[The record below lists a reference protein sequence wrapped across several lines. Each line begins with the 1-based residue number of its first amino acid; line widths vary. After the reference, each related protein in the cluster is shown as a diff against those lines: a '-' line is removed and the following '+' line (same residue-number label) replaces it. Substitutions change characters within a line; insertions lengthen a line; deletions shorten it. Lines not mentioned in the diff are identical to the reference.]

1 MKNTKL
7 KYKLN
12 FKTMKKGLLTL
23 LAASLVFVGCQNYD
37 DQFDDLNAQIS
48 ALKSQVDG
56 LSSLSGQVSSLSGT
70 ISGLQSGI
78 TAAQNAASAANTAAS
93 AIDLSGLSA
102 SLAAL
107 QAEVDAIE
115 AAIATTAT
123 AAEVAAL
130 QTSLTAVET
139 DLADLLVSNNVYSTA
154 ITITDA
160 ASMASAL
167 ALGNKVA
174 LMNAAVSITD
184 AATVADADIQ
194 TFVNRIKTMNG
205 AFTYDSG
212 STTGAAPTFDEMVSA
227 KAITITQAGDI
238 SFKKL
243 TGATTITINDD
254 YESKIT
260 SVDFGALVSLTSFT
274 NDDSAANTINLTNA
288 TNIDLA
294 SLSRHTSSSASP
306 FTVTMKKGGTLDITA
321 LDDVSTAGAQEDL
334 YMNLNG
340 PASFSKTTIADG
352 DIGLTN
358 VATASVSNFFGTLDV
373 DSGVTTLTVVDGVN
387 LDLAGSSDLVTA
399 TLDFAYD
406 YDPALSTANAAIA
419 AAGYSSTY
427 TQDLDDATIDF
438 SDLESLTVTGKLMD
452 LYIDGAELITLSID
466 ATMHDLTI
474 TGATDLTTLTVA
486 SGSSIGNISLSGT
499 TNLAVADFNHTSNL
513 TDTNSTA
520 QKSVTMSVTNNTGLT
535 KLHSTGDDVDTLTIT
550 GNTSLAELDFT
561 GLADDGAETTP
572 TPGVTIWGNA
582 LVATAANNTADAD
595 TATSTTGAD
604 GGSADAGNF
613 DDGTSGMDTLKTY
626 LTHIAATSGSTAFVT
641 FDTVQTETDTETTGT
656 STVTLNVADAGD
668 GSTTNEATVLKMTP
682 AVANTAAGAKSAIAA
697 IKGYVVGA
705 STTTIKFNTPS
716 EVATLPASA
725 YTLLGNNAV
734 DAANIASTANKA
746 IATALGMTLDA
757 YNKGNSYSTVSLV
770 VNENT
775 NVSVQGERY
784 TTTTAATAAST
795 TTRGSDGAFV
805 HSVGLSDTVT
815 LSVGANSVT
824 TSLNAALLSTGKLA
838 YTGTATTVTA
848 IEIAVKAAWGAK
860 YGTTGTASAAA
871 IATLTGT
878 DDGVIQIVMLQT
890 DSGGHDKAVSFS
902 VSDGGTAVSS
912 HTASNLDYV
921 IGGTLD
927 TGDNSTIAT
936 TTKAGIIIT
945 LTSNDA
951 GTNLNKVSGVVD
963 GSTGASLTALTT
975 DYTTN
980 TTWSKAGLG
989 TGQTVERTDIRT
1001 AEDAVAAATSNAV
1014 AAVLFN
1020 RVTWLG

>member
-56 LSSLSGQVSSLSGT
+56 LSALSGQVASLSGS

-78 TAAQNAASAANTAAS
+78 AASASSAQMTA
-93 AIDLSGLSA
+93 LSA

-123 AAEVAAL
+123 AAEVTAL
-130 QTSLTAVET
+130 QTSLTAVEA

-154 ITITDA
+154 ITVTDA

-194 TFVNRIKTMNG
+194 TFVDRIKTMNG

-212 STTGAAPTFDEMVSA
+212 SATGFVPTFDEMVSA
-227 KAITITQAGDI
+227 KAITLTTAGDI

-243 TGATTITINDD
+243 ASATTIQINDD
-254 YESKIT
+254 YETKIT
-260 SVDFGALVSLTSFT
+260 SVDFGAMTALTNF
-274 NDDSAANTINLTNA
+274 NDDGSTANKINLTSA

-294 SLSRHTSSSASP
+294 SLTRHTSTSALP
-306 FTVTMKKGGTLDITA
+306 FTIITKKGATIDISA
-321 LDDVSTAGAQEDL
+321 FDDVSTAGAQEDL
-334 YMNLNG
+334 YMELNG
-340 PASFSKTTIADG
+340 PASITLSNIYDG

-358 VATASVSNFFGTLDV
+358 VATASISNFIGTIDV
-373 DSGVTTLTVVDGVN
+373 NAGVETLTVVDGVN
-387 LDLAGSSDLVTA
+387 VDMAGSSDLKTA

-406 YDPALSTANAAIA
+406 SDTALTTAQAAIA

-427 TQDLDDATIDF
+427 TEDLDDGTIDY
-438 SDLESLTVTGKLMD
+438 SDLETLTVTGKLLD
-452 LYIDGAELITLSID
+452 LYVDGTQLESLSID

-474 TGATDLTTLTVA
+474 TGATDLTSLTVA
-486 SGSSIGNISLSGT
+486 SGSKIGNISLTGT

-513 TDTNSTA
+513 TDTDATA
-520 QKSVTMSVTNNTGLT
+520 QKSVTFSATNNTGLT

-582 LVATAANNTADAD
+582 LVAVSAAN
-595 TATSTTGAD
+595 TTDGETDKAD
-604 GGSADAGNF
+604 GLATDLGSF

-641 FDTVQTETDTETTGT
+641 FDTLSTETDTETTGT
-656 STVTLNVADAGD
+656 TTTSLNITDAGD

-682 AVANTAAGAKSAIAA
+682 ATANTADGAKSAIAA
-697 IKGYVVGA
+697 IKGYIVGA
-705 STTTIKFNTPS
+705 STTAIKFNTPS

-725 YTLLGNNAV
+725 YTLLGNNAI
-734 DAANIASTANKA
+734 DAQNIASTANKA
-746 IATALGMTLDA
+746 IATALGITLDA
-757 YNKGNSYSTVSLV
+757 YNKGNSYATVSLV

-784 TTTTAATAAST
+784 TTAAAATAAST

-815 LSVGANSVT
+815 LTVGSNSVT
-824 TSLNAALLSTGKLA
+824 TSLNASFSSGTLA
-838 YTGTATTVTA
+838 YAGTATTVTA
-848 IEIAVKAAWGAK
+848 IETAIKAAWSKK

-878 DDGVIQIVMLQT
+878 DDGVIQIVMLQV
-890 DSGGHDKAVSFS
+890 DSAGHDKAVSFS

-921 IGGTLD
+921 IGATLD

-936 TTKAGIIIT
+936 STKAGIIIKM
-945 LTSNDA
+945 TSNDA
-951 GTNLNKVSGVVD
+951 GTNLNKVSAIVD

-980 TTWSKAGLG
+980 TDWAKKGLASG
-989 TGQTVERTDIRT
+989 TTVERTDVRS

-1014 AAVLFN
+1014 AAVLFT
-1020 RVTWLG
+1020 RVGWLG

>member
-1 MKNTKL
+1 MKNIQT

-56 LSSLSGQVSSLSGT
+56 LSSLSGQVSALSGT
-70 ISGLQSGI
+70 IAGLQSGI
-78 TAAQNAASAANTAAS
+78 AAAASSSDLSALSTSLTALAADVEAVQAAIANAATAAAVTS
-93 AIDLSGLSA
+93 
-102 SLAAL
+102 L
-107 QAEVDAIE
+107 QAELDAIE
-115 AAIATTAT
+115 A
-123 AAEVAAL
+123 
-130 QTSLTAVET
+130 
-139 DLADLLVSNNVYSTA
+139 DLDDLLVSNNVYSTA

-194 TFVNRIKTMNG
+194 TFIDRIKTMNA

-212 STTGAAPTFDEMVSA
+212 SATGFVPTFDQMVSA
-227 KAITITQAGDI
+227 KAITLTTAGDI
-238 SFKKL
+238 SFKGLKS
-243 TGATTITINDD
+243 ATTIQINDD
-254 YESKIT
+254 YETKIT
-260 SVDFGALVSLTSFT
+260 SVDFGAMTALTNF
-274 NDDSAANTINLTNA
+274 NDDGTTANKINLTSA

-294 SLSRHTSSSASP
+294 SLTRHTSTSALP
-306 FTVTMKKGGTLDITA
+306 FTIITKKGSTVDISA
-321 LDDVSTAGAQEDL
+321 FDDVSTAGVQEDL
-334 YMNLNG
+334 YMELNG
-340 PASFSKTTIADG
+340 PASITLSNIYDG

-358 VATASVSNFFGTLDV
+358 VATASVSNFIGTLDV
-373 DSGVTTLTVVDGVN
+373 NAGVETLTVVDGVN
-387 LDLAGSSDLVTA
+387 VDMAGSSDLKTA

-406 YDPALSTANAAIA
+406 SDTALTAAQAAVA

-427 TQDLDDATIDF
+427 TEDLDDGTIDF
-438 SDLESLTVTGKLMD
+438 SDLESLTITGELMD
-452 LYIDGAELITLSID
+452 LYVDGTQLESLSID

-474 TGATDLTTLTVA
+474 TGATDLTSLTVA
-486 SGSSIGNISLSGT
+486 SGSKIGNITLTGT

-513 TDTNSTA
+513 TDTDATA
-520 QKSVTMSVTNNTGLT
+520 QKSVTFSATNNTGLT

-550 GNTSLAELDFT
+550 GNTALAELDFT

-582 LVATAANNTADAD
+582 LVAVSAAN
-595 TATSTTGAD
+595 TSDGETDKAD
-604 GGSADAGNF
+604 GLATDLGSF

-641 FDTVQTETDTETTGT
+641 FDTLSTETDTETTGT
-656 STVTLNVADAGD
+656 TTTTLNVTDAGD

-682 AVANTAAGAKSAIAA
+682 AVANTADGAKSAIAA
-697 IKGYVVGA
+697 IKGYIVGA
-705 STTTIKFNTPS
+705 STTAIKFNTPS

-725 YTLLGNNAV
+725 YTLLGNNAI
-734 DAANIASTANKA
+734 DAQNIASTANKA
-746 IATALGMTLDA
+746 IATALGITLDA
-757 YNKGNSYSTVSLV
+757 YNKGNSYATVSLV

-784 TTTTAATAAST
+784 TTAAAATAAST

-815 LSVGANSVT
+815 LTVGSNSVT
-824 TSLNAALLSTGKLA
+824 TSLNASYSSGALGYS
-838 YTGTATTVTA
+838 GTATTVAAIETA
-848 IEIAVKAAWGAK
+848 IKAAWSKK

-878 DDGVIQIVMLQT
+878 DDGVIQIVMLQV
-890 DSGGHDKAVSFS
+890 DSAGHDKAVSFS

-921 IGGTLD
+921 IGATLD

-936 TTKAGIIIT
+936 STKAGIIIKM
-945 LTSNDA
+945 TSNDA
-951 GTNLNKVSGVVD
+951 GTNLNKVSAIVD

-980 TTWSKAGLG
+980 TDWAKKGLATG
-989 TGQTVERTDIRT
+989 TTVERTDVRS

-1014 AAVLFN
+1014 AAVLFT
-1020 RVTWLG
+1020 RVGWLG

>member
-56 LSSLSGQVSSLSGT
+56 LSALSGQVASLSGS

-78 TAAQNAASAANTAAS
+78 AASASSAQMTA
-93 AIDLSGLSA
+93 LSA

-115 AAIATTAT
+115 ASIATTAT
-123 AAEVAAL
+123 AAEVTAL
-130 QTSLTAVET
+130 QASLTAVEA
-139 DLADLLVSNNVYSTA
+139 DLADLLVSNNVYSTP

-212 STTGAAPTFDEMVSA
+212 SATGFTPTFNEMVSA
-227 KAITITQAGDI
+227 KAITLTTAGDI
-238 SFKKL
+238 SFNSL
-243 TGATTITINDD
+243 TGATTIRINDD
-254 YESKIT
+254 YETKIT
-260 SVDFGALVSLTSFT
+260 SVDFGALTSLTDFT
-274 NDDSAANTINLTNA
+274 DDATAKKINLTSA

-294 SLSRHTSSSASP
+294 SLTRLTSTSADP
-306 FTVTMKKGGTLDITA
+306 FEITMKKGGTLDISS

-334 YMNLNG
+334 YLDIDG
-340 PASFSKTTIADG
+340 PASVTMSNIYDG
-352 DIGLTN
+352 DLGFTN
-358 VATASVSNFFGTLDV
+358 VATVSVSNFIGTIDI
-373 DSGVTTLTVVDGVN
+373 DAGVNTLTVVDGVN
-387 LDLAGSSDLVTA
+387 VDMAGSSDLVTA

-406 YDPALSTANAAIA
+406 SDTALTTAQAAIA

-427 TQDLDDATIDF
+427 TEDLDDGTIDYT
-438 SDLESLTVTGKLMD
+438 DLESLTVTGKLMD
-452 LYIDGAELITLSID
+452 LYVDGTDLQTLSID

-474 TGATDLTTLTVA
+474 TGATDLTSLTVA
-486 SGSSIGNISLSGT
+486 SGSSIGNISLTGT

-513 TDTNSTA
+513 TDTDATA
-520 QKSVTMSVTNNTGLT
+520 QKSVTFSATNNTGLT

-550 GNTSLAELDFT
+550 GNTALAELDFT

-582 LVATAANNTADAD
+582 LVAVSASNTSDGETD
-595 TATSTTGAD
+595 KAD
-604 GGSADAGNF
+604 GLATDLGSF

-626 LTHIAATSGSTAFVT
+626 LTHIAATSGSTAFVS

-656 STVTLNVADAGD
+656 TTTSLNITDAGD

-682 AVANTAAGAKSAIAA
+682 ATANTADGAKGAIAA
-697 IKGYVVGA
+697 IKGYIVGA
-705 STTTIKFNTPS
+705 STTAIKFNTPS
-716 EVATLPASA
+716 EVATIPASA

-734 DAANIASTANKA
+734 DAQNIASTANKA

-770 VNENT
+770 LNENT
-775 NVSVQGERY
+775 NVQVQGERY

-795 TTRGSDGAFV
+795 TTRGTDGAFV

-815 LSVGANSVT
+815 LSVGSNSVT
-824 TSLNAALLSTGKLA
+824 TSLNASYSGNTLA
-838 YTGTATTVTA
+838 YAGTATTVAALETA
-848 IEIAVKAAWGAK
+848 IKAAWSQK
-860 YGTTGTASAAA
+860 YGTSGTASAAA
-871 IATLTGT
+871 IATLVGT
-878 DDGVIQIVMLQT
+878 DNGVIQIVMLQV
-890 DSGGHDKAVSFS
+890 DSAGHDKAVSFS

-921 IGGTLD
+921 IGATKA

-936 TTKAGIIIT
+936 STKAGIIIT

-951 GTNLNKVSGVVD
+951 GTDLNKVSAVVD

-980 TTWSKAGLG
+980 TTWAKAGLATG
-989 TGQTVERTDIRT
+989 TTVERTDVRS

-1014 AAVLFN
+1014 AAVLFT
-1020 RVTWLG
+1020 RVGWLG

>member
-1 MKNTKL
+1 MKNIQT

-56 LSSLSGQVSSLSGT
+56 LSSLSGQVSALSGT
-70 ISGLQSGI
+70 IAGLQSGI
-78 TAAQNAASAANTAAS
+78 AAAASSSDLSALSTSLTALAADVEAVQAAIANAATAAAVTS
-93 AIDLSGLSA
+93 
-102 SLAAL
+102 L
-107 QAEVDAIE
+107 QAELDAIE
-115 AAIATTAT
+115 A
-123 AAEVAAL
+123 
-130 QTSLTAVET
+130 
-139 DLADLLVSNNVYSTA
+139 DLDDLLVSNNVYSTA

-194 TFVNRIKTMNG
+194 TFIDRIKTMNA

-212 STTGAAPTFDEMVSA
+212 SATGFVPTFDQMVSA
-227 KAITITQAGDI
+227 KAITVTTAGDI
-238 SFKKL
+238 SFKGLKS
-243 TGATTITINDD
+243 ATTIQINDD
-254 YESKIT
+254 YETKIT
-260 SVDFGALVSLTSFT
+260 SVDFGAMTALTNF
-274 NDDSAANTINLTNA
+274 NDDGTTANKINLTSA
-288 TNIDLA
+288 TNVDLA
-294 SLSRHTSSSASP
+294 SLTRHTSTSALP
-306 FTVTMKKGGTLDITA
+306 FTIITKKGSTVDISA
-321 LDDVSTAGAQEDL
+321 FDDVSTAGVQEDL
-334 YMNLNG
+334 YMELNG
-340 PASFSKTTIADG
+340 PASITLSNIYDG

-358 VATASVSNFFGTLDV
+358 VATASISNFIGTIDV
-373 DSGVTTLTVVDGVN
+373 NAGVETLTVVDGVN
-387 LDLAGSSDLVTA
+387 VDMAGSSDLTTA

-406 YDPALSTANAAIA
+406 SDTALTAAQAAIA

-427 TQDLDDATIDF
+427 TEDLDDGTIDF
-438 SDLESLTVTGKLMD
+438 SDLESLTITGKLLD
-452 LYIDGAELITLSID
+452 LYVDGTQLESLSID

-474 TGATDLTTLTVA
+474 TGATDLTSLTVA
-486 SGSSIGNISLSGT
+486 SGSKIGNITLTGT

-513 TDTNSTA
+513 TDTDATA
-520 QKSVTMSVTNNTGLT
+520 QKSVTLSATNNTGLT

-550 GNTSLAELDFT
+550 GNTALAELDFT

-582 LVATAANNTADAD
+582 LVAVSAAN
-595 TATSTTGAD
+595 TSDGETNKAD
-604 GGSADAGNF
+604 GLATDLGSF

-641 FDTVQTETDTETTGT
+641 FDTLSTETDTETTGT
-656 STVTLNVADAGD
+656 TTTSLNITDAGD

-682 AVANTAAGAKSAIAA
+682 AVANTADGAKSAIAA
-697 IKGYVVGA
+697 IKGYIVGA
-705 STTTIKFNTPS
+705 STTAVKFNTPS

-734 DAANIASTANKA
+734 DAQNIASTANKA

-784 TTTTAATAAST
+784 TTAAAATAAST

-805 HSVGLSDTVT
+805 HSVSLSDTVT
-815 LSVGANSVT
+815 LSVGSNSVT
-824 TSLNAALLSTGKLA
+824 TSLNAALVGGGLA

-878 DDGVIQIVMLQT
+878 DDGVIQIVMLQV
-890 DSGGHDKAVSFS
+890 DSAGHDKAVSFS

-912 HTASNLDYV
+912 QTASNLDYV

-927 TGDNSTIAT
+927 TGDNSTVAT

-951 GTNLNKVSGVVD
+951 GTNLNKVSAVVD

-980 TTWSKAGLG
+980 TTWAKAGLATG
-989 TGQTVERTDIRT
+989 TTVERTDVRS

-1014 AAVLFN
+1014 AAVLFT
-1020 RVTWLG
+1020 RVGWLG

>member
-1 MKNTKL
+1 MNVHMKNTKL

-56 LSSLSGQVSSLSGT
+56 LSSLSGQVSALSGS

-78 TAAQNAASAANTAAS
+78 AASASSAQMTA
-93 AIDLSGLSA
+93 LSA
-102 SLAAL
+102 SLTAL

-123 AAEVAAL
+123 ATEVAAL

-154 ITITDA
+154 VTITDA

-205 AFTYDSG
+205 AFTYNSG
-212 STTGAAPTFDEMVSA
+212 SATGATPTFNEMVSA

-238 SFKKL
+238 SFQKL

-260 SVDFGALVSLTSFT
+260 SVDFGALTSLTSFT

-294 SLSRHTSSSASP
+294 SLTRHTSSSASP
-306 FTVTMKKGGTLDITA
+306 FTITMKKGGTLDITA

-340 PASFSKTTIADG
+340 PASFSKTNIADG

-373 DSGVTTLTVVDGVN
+373 DSGVETLTVVDGVN

-438 SDLESLTVTGKLMD
+438 SDLETLTVTGKLLD
-452 LYIDGAELITLSID
+452 LYIDGAELVTLSID
-466 ATMHDLTI
+466 ATMQDLTI

-486 SGSSIGNISLSGT
+486 SGSSIGNITLTGT

-513 TDTNSTA
+513 TDTDSTA
-520 QKSVTMSVTNNTGLT
+520 QKSVTMSVTNNTALT

-550 GNTSLAELDFT
+550 GNTALAELDFT

-604 GGSADAGNF
+604 GGTADAGNF

-626 LTHIAATSGSTAFVT
+626 LTHIAATSGSTAFIT
-641 FDTVQTETDTETTGT
+641 FDTVQTETDTETTGV

-682 AVANTAAGAKSAIAA
+682 ATANTADAAKGAIAA
-697 IKGYVVGA
+697 IKGYIVGA
-705 STTTIKFNTPS
+705 STTVFKLNTSNEAVTI
-716 EVATLPASA
+716 PASA

-746 IATALGMTLDA
+746 TATALGMTLDA
-757 YNKGNSYSTVSLV
+757 YNKGNSYTTVSLV
-770 VNENT
+770 LNENT
-775 NVSVQGERY
+775 NIQVQGERY
-784 TTTTAATAAST
+784 TTVAAATAAST
-795 TTRGSDGAFV
+795 TTRGTDGAFV

-815 LSVGANSVT
+815 LSVGSNSVT
-824 TSLNAALLSTGKLA
+824 TSLNASYSGNTLA
-838 YTGTATTVTA
+838 YAGTATTVTA
-848 IEIAVKAAWGAK
+848 LETAIKAAWSQK
-860 YGTTGTASAAA
+860 YGTSGTASAAA
-871 IATLTGT
+871 IATLVGT
-878 DDGVIQIVMLQT
+878 DNGIIQIVMLQV

-912 HTASNLDYV
+912 NTASNLDYV
-921 IGGTLD
+921 IGGTVD
-927 TGDNSTIAT
+927 TGDNSTC
-936 TTKAGIIIT
+936 
-945 LTSNDA
+945 LLYTSDA
-951 GTNLNKVSGVVD
+951 AD
-963 GSTGASLTALTT
+963 
-975 DYTTN
+975 
-980 TTWSKAGLG
+980 
-989 TGQTVERTDIRT
+989 E
-1001 AEDAVAAATSNAV
+1001 
-1014 AAVLFN
+1014 
-1020 RVTWLG
+1020 

>member
-1 MKNTKL
+1 MKNIQT

-56 LSSLSGQVSSLSGT
+56 LSSLSGQVSALSGT
-70 ISGLQSGI
+70 IAGLQSGI
-78 TAAQNAASAANTAAS
+78 AAAASSSDLSALSTSLTALAADVEAVQAAIANAATAAAVTS
-93 AIDLSGLSA
+93 
-102 SLAAL
+102 L
-107 QAEVDAIE
+107 QAELDAIE
-115 AAIATTAT
+115 A
-123 AAEVAAL
+123 
-130 QTSLTAVET
+130 
-139 DLADLLVSNNVYSTA
+139 DLDDLLVSNNVYSTA

-194 TFVNRIKTMNG
+194 TFIDRIKTMNA

-212 STTGAAPTFDEMVSA
+212 SATGFVPTFDQMVSA
-227 KAITITQAGDI
+227 KAITVTTAGDI
-238 SFKKL
+238 SFKGLKS
-243 TGATTITINDD
+243 ATTIQINDD
-254 YESKIT
+254 YETKIT
-260 SVDFGALVSLTSFT
+260 SVDFGAMTALTNF
-274 NDDSAANTINLTNA
+274 NDDGTTANKINLTSA
-288 TNIDLA
+288 TNVDLA
-294 SLSRHTSSSASP
+294 SLTRHTSTSALP
-306 FTVTMKKGGTLDITA
+306 FTIITKKGSTVDISA
-321 LDDVSTAGAQEDL
+321 FDDVSTAGVQEDL
-334 YMNLNG
+334 YMELNG
-340 PASFSKTTIADG
+340 PASITLSNIYDG

-358 VATASVSNFFGTLDV
+358 VATASISNFIGTIDV
-373 DSGVTTLTVVDGVN
+373 NAGVETLTVVDGVN
-387 LDLAGSSDLVTA
+387 VDMAGSSDLTTA

-406 YDPALSTANAAIA
+406 SDTALTAAQAAIA

-427 TQDLDDATIDF
+427 TEDLDDGTIDF
-438 SDLESLTVTGKLMD
+438 SDLESLTITGKLLD
-452 LYIDGAELITLSID
+452 LYVDGTQLESLSID

-474 TGATDLTTLTVA
+474 TGATDLTSLTVA
-486 SGSSIGNISLSGT
+486 SGSKIGNITLTGT

-513 TDTNSTA
+513 TDTDATA
-520 QKSVTMSVTNNTGLT
+520 QKSVTLSATNNTGLT

-550 GNTSLAELDFT
+550 GNTALAELDFT

-582 LVATAANNTADAD
+582 LVAVSAAN
-595 TATSTTGAD
+595 TSDGETNKAD
-604 GGSADAGNF
+604 GLATDLGSF

-641 FDTVQTETDTETTGT
+641 FDTLSTETDTETTGT
-656 STVTLNVADAGD
+656 TTTSLNITDAGD

-682 AVANTAAGAKSAIAA
+682 AVANTADGAKSAIAA
-697 IKGYVVGA
+697 IKGYIVGA
-705 STTTIKFNTPS
+705 STTAVKFNTPS

-734 DAANIASTANKA
+734 DAQNIASTANKA

-784 TTTTAATAAST
+784 STAAAATAAST

-805 HSVGLSDTVT
+805 HSVSLSDTVT
-815 LSVGANSVT
+815 LSVGSNSVT
-824 TSLNAALLSTGKLA
+824 TSLNAALVGGGLA

-878 DDGVIQIVMLQT
+878 DDGVIQIVMLQV
-890 DSGGHDKAVSFS
+890 DSAGHDKAVSFS

-912 HTASNLDYV
+912 QTASNLDYV

-927 TGDNSTIAT
+927 TGDNSTVAT

-951 GTNLNKVSGVVD
+951 GTNLNKVSAVVD

-980 TTWSKAGLG
+980 TTWAKAGLATG
-989 TGQTVERTDIRT
+989 TTVERTDVRS

-1014 AAVLFN
+1014 AAVLFT
-1020 RVTWLG
+1020 RVGWLG

>member
-1 MKNTKL
+1 MKNIQT

-56 LSSLSGQVSSLSGT
+56 LSSLSGQVSALSGT
-70 ISGLQSGI
+70 IAGLQSGI
-78 TAAQNAASAANTAAS
+78 AAAASSSDLSALSTSLTALAADVEAVQAAIANAATAAAVTS
-93 AIDLSGLSA
+93 
-102 SLAAL
+102 L
-107 QAEVDAIE
+107 QAELDAIE
-115 AAIATTAT
+115 A
-123 AAEVAAL
+123 
-130 QTSLTAVET
+130 
-139 DLADLLVSNNVYSTA
+139 DLDDLLVSNNVYSTA

-194 TFVNRIKTMNG
+194 TFIDRIKTMNA

-212 STTGAAPTFDEMVSA
+212 SATGFVPTFDQMVSA
-227 KAITITQAGDI
+227 KAITLTTAGDI
-238 SFKKL
+238 SFKGLKS
-243 TGATTITINDD
+243 ATTIQINDD
-254 YESKIT
+254 YETKIT
-260 SVDFGALVSLTSFT
+260 SVDFGAMTALTNF
-274 NDDSAANTINLTNA
+274 NDDGTTANKINLTSA

-294 SLSRHTSSSASP
+294 SLTRHTSTSALP
-306 FTVTMKKGGTLDITA
+306 FTIITKKGSTIDISA
-321 LDDVSTAGAQEDL
+321 FDDVSTAGVQEDL
-334 YMNLNG
+334 YMELNG
-340 PASFSKTTIADG
+340 PASITLSNIYDG

-358 VATASVSNFFGTLDV
+358 VATASVSNFIGTLDV
-373 DSGVTTLTVVDGVN
+373 NAGVETLTVVDGVN
-387 LDLAGSSDLVTA
+387 VDMAGSSDLKTA

-406 YDPALSTANAAIA
+406 SDTALTAAQSTIA

-427 TQDLDDATIDF
+427 TEDLDDGTIDF
-438 SDLESLTVTGKLMD
+438 SDLESLTVTGKLLD
-452 LYIDGAELITLSID
+452 LYVDGTQLESLSID

-474 TGATDLTTLTVA
+474 TGATDLTSLTVA
-486 SGSSIGNISLSGT
+486 SGSKIGNISLTGT
-499 TNLAVADFNHTSNL
+499 TNLSVADFNHTSNL
-513 TDTNSTA
+513 TDTDATA
-520 QKSVTMSVTNNTGLT
+520 QKSVTFSATNNTGLT

-550 GNTSLAELDFT
+550 GNTTLAELDFT

-582 LVATAANNTADAD
+582 LVAVSAAN
-595 TATSTTGAD
+595 TTDGETDKAD
-604 GGSADAGNF
+604 GLATDLGSF

-626 LTHIAATSGSTAFVT
+626 LTHIAATAGSTAFVT
-641 FDTVQTETDTETTGT
+641 FDTLSTETDTETTGT
-656 STVTLNVADAGD
+656 TTTTLNVTDAGD

-682 AVANTAAGAKSAIAA
+682 AVANTADGAKSAIAA
-697 IKGYVVGA
+697 IKGYIVGA

-725 YTLLGNNAV
+725 YTLLGNNAI
-734 DAANIASTANKA
+734 DAQNIASTANKA
-746 IATALGMTLDA
+746 IATALGITLDA
-757 YNKGNSYSTVSLV
+757 YNKGNSYATVSLV

-784 TTTTAATAAST
+784 TTAAAATAAST

-815 LSVGANSVT
+815 LTVGSNSVT
-824 TSLNAALLSTGKLA
+824 TSLNASFSSGSLA
-838 YTGTATTVTA
+838 YAGTATTVAAIETA
-848 IEIAVKAAWGAK
+848 IKAAWSKK

-871 IATLTGT
+871 IATLVGT
-878 DDGVIQIVMLQT
+878 DNGVLQIVMLQV
-890 DSGGHDKAVSFS
+890 DSAGHDKAVSFS

-921 IGGTLD
+921 IGATLD

-936 TTKAGIIIT
+936 STKAGIIIKM
-945 LTSNDA
+945 TSNDA
-951 GTNLNKVSGVVD
+951 GTNLNKVSAIVD

-980 TTWSKAGLG
+980 TDWAKKGLATG
-989 TGQTVERTDIRT
+989 TTVERTDVRS

-1014 AAVLFN
+1014 AAVLFT
-1020 RVTWLG
+1020 RVGWLG

>member
-56 LSSLSGQVSSLSGT
+56 LSALSGQVASLSGS

-78 TAAQNAASAANTAAS
+78 AASASSAQMTA
-93 AIDLSGLSA
+93 LSA

-123 AAEVAAL
+123 AAEVTAL
-130 QTSLTAVET
+130 QTSLTAVEA

-154 ITITDA
+154 ITVTDA

-194 TFVNRIKTMNG
+194 TFVDRIKTMNG

-212 STTGAAPTFDEMVSA
+212 SATGFVPTFDEMVSA
-227 KAITITQAGDI
+227 KAITLTTAGDI

-243 TGATTITINDD
+243 ASATTIQINDD
-254 YESKIT
+254 YETKIT
-260 SVDFGALVSLTSFT
+260 SVDFGAMTALTNF
-274 NDDSAANTINLTNA
+274 NDDGSTANKINLTSA

-294 SLSRHTSSSASP
+294 SLTRHTSTSALP
-306 FTVTMKKGGTLDITA
+306 FTIITKKGATIDISA
-321 LDDVSTAGAQEDL
+321 FDDVSTAGAQEDL
-334 YMNLNG
+334 YMELNG
-340 PASFSKTTIADG
+340 PASITLSNIYDG

-358 VATASVSNFFGTLDV
+358 VATASISNFIGTIDV
-373 DSGVTTLTVVDGVN
+373 NAGVETLTVVDGVN
-387 LDLAGSSDLVTA
+387 VDMAGSSDLKTA

-406 YDPALSTANAAIA
+406 SDTALTTAQAAIA

-427 TQDLDDATIDF
+427 TEDLDDGTIDY
-438 SDLESLTVTGKLMD
+438 SDLETLTVTGKLLD
-452 LYIDGAELITLSID
+452 LYVDGTQLESLSID

-474 TGATDLTTLTVA
+474 TGATDLTSLTVA
-486 SGSSIGNISLSGT
+486 SGSSIGNISLTGT

-513 TDTNSTA
+513 TDTDATA
-520 QKSVTMSVTNNTGLT
+520 QKSVTFSATNNTGLT

-582 LVATAANNTADAD
+582 LVAVSAAN
-595 TATSTTGAD
+595 TTDGETDKAD
-604 GGSADAGNF
+604 GLATDLGSF

-641 FDTVQTETDTETTGT
+641 FDTLSTETDTETTGT
-656 STVTLNVADAGD
+656 TTTSLNITDAGD

-682 AVANTAAGAKSAIAA
+682 ATANTADGAKSAIAA
-697 IKGYVVGA
+697 IKGYIVGA
-705 STTTIKFNTPS
+705 STTAIKFNTPS

-725 YTLLGNNAV
+725 YTLLGNNAI
-734 DAANIASTANKA
+734 DAQNIASTANKA
-746 IATALGMTLDA
+746 IATALGITLDA
-757 YNKGNSYSTVSLV
+757 YNKGNSYATVSLV

-784 TTTTAATAAST
+784 TTAAAATAAST

-815 LSVGANSVT
+815 LTVGSNSVT
-824 TSLNAALLSTGKLA
+824 TSLNASFSSGTLA
-838 YTGTATTVTA
+838 YAGTATTVTA
-848 IEIAVKAAWGAK
+848 IETAIKAAWSKK

-878 DDGVIQIVMLQT
+878 DDGVIQIVMLQV
-890 DSGGHDKAVSFS
+890 DSAGHDKAVSFS

-921 IGGTLD
+921 IGATLD

-936 TTKAGIIIT
+936 STKAGIIIKM
-945 LTSNDA
+945 TSNDA
-951 GTNLNKVSGVVD
+951 GTNLNKVSAIVD

-980 TTWSKAGLG
+980 TDWAKKGLASG
-989 TGQTVERTDIRT
+989 TTVERTDVRS

-1014 AAVLFN
+1014 AAVLFT
-1020 RVTWLG
+1020 RVGWLG

>member
-56 LSSLSGQVSSLSGT
+56 LSALSGQVASLSGS

-78 TAAQNAASAANTAAS
+78 AASASSAQMTA
-93 AIDLSGLSA
+93 LSA

-123 AAEVAAL
+123 AAEVTAL
-130 QTSLTAVET
+130 QTSLTAVEA

-154 ITITDA
+154 ITVTDA

-194 TFVNRIKTMNG
+194 TFVDRIKTMNG

-212 STTGAAPTFDEMVSA
+212 SATGFVPTFDEMVSA
-227 KAITITQAGDI
+227 KAITLTTAGDI

-243 TGATTITINDD
+243 ASATTIQINDD
-254 YESKIT
+254 YETKIT
-260 SVDFGALVSLTSFT
+260 SVDFGAMTALTNF
-274 NDDSAANTINLTNA
+274 NDDGSTANKINLTSA

-294 SLSRHTSSSASP
+294 SLTRHTSTSALP
-306 FTVTMKKGGTLDITA
+306 FTIITKKGATIDISA
-321 LDDVSTAGAQEDL
+321 FDDVSTAGAQEDL
-334 YMNLNG
+334 YMELNG
-340 PASFSKTTIADG
+340 PASITLSNIYDG

-358 VATASVSNFFGTLDV
+358 VATASISNFIGTIDV
-373 DSGVTTLTVVDGVN
+373 NAGVETLTVVDGVN
-387 LDLAGSSDLVTA
+387 VDMAGSSDLKTA

-406 YDPALSTANAAIA
+406 SDTALTTAQAAIA

-427 TQDLDDATIDF
+427 TEDLDDGTIDY
-438 SDLESLTVTGKLMD
+438 SDLETLTVTGKLLD
-452 LYIDGAELITLSID
+452 LYVDGTQLESLSID

-474 TGATDLTTLTVA
+474 TGATDLTSLTVA
-486 SGSSIGNISLSGT
+486 SGSKIGNISLTGT

-513 TDTNSTA
+513 TDTDATA
-520 QKSVTMSVTNNTGLT
+520 QKSVTFSATNNTGLT

-582 LVATAANNTADAD
+582 LVAVSAAN
-595 TATSTTGAD
+595 TTDGETDKAD
-604 GGSADAGNF
+604 GLATDLGSF

-641 FDTVQTETDTETTGT
+641 FDTLSTETDTETTGT
-656 STVTLNVADAGD
+656 TTTSLNITDAGD

-682 AVANTAAGAKSAIAA
+682 ATANTADGAKSAIAA
-697 IKGYVVGA
+697 IKGYIVGA
-705 STTTIKFNTPS
+705 STTAIKFNTPS

-734 DAANIASTANKA
+734 DAQNIASTANKA

-784 TTTTAATAAST
+784 TTAAAATAAST

-815 LSVGANSVT
+815 LSVGSNSVT
-824 TSLNAALLSTGKLA
+824 TSLNASFSSGALA
-838 YTGTATTVTA
+838 YAGTATTVTA
-848 IEIAVKAAWGAK
+848 IETAIKAAWSKK

-871 IATLTGT
+871 IATLVGT
-878 DDGVIQIVMLQT
+878 DDGVLQIVMLQV
-890 DSGGHDKAVSFS
+890 DSAGHDKAVSFS

-921 IGGTLD
+921 IGATKA

-936 TTKAGIIIT
+936 STKAGIIIT

-951 GTNLNKVSGVVD
+951 GTDLNKVSAVVD

-980 TTWSKAGLG
+980 TDWAKKGLATG
-989 TGQTVERTDIRT
+989 TTVERTDVRS

-1014 AAVLFN
+1014 AAVLFT
-1020 RVTWLG
+1020 RVGWLG